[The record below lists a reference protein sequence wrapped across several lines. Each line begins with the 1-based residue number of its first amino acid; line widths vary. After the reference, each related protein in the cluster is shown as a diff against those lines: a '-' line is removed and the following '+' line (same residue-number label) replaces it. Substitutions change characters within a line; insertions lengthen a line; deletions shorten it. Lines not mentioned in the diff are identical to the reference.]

1 MAMQLNSALVKF
13 YILFFIFFFTVS
25 GVIMMVQCLYQR
37 ILTHAHLYH
46 FSKHDVSLDDGGY
59 SENIKN
65 IRTKQ
70 EGK

>member
-13 YILFFIFFFTVS
+13 YILFFIFFFSVS
-25 GVIMMVQCLYQR
+25 DVIMMVQCLYQR
-37 ILTHAHLYH
+37 ILTHAHLYR